1 MKSAA
6 KRYTAKALPN
16 GAPRHGVTWPVVML
30 TKRMGSFKRIIFL
43 SRAEAE
49 ALRDALAAALR
60 DFDPAKDLAADVA
73 ARPRAYTGPFPVRG
87 ATLAD
92 LGFCEGET

>member
-16 GAPRHGVTWPVVML
+16 GSPRHGVTWPVVML
-30 TKRMGSFKRIIFL
+30 TKNLGSFTSTKFL

-60 DFDPAKDLAADVA
+60 DFDPAREMAADVA